1 MRPRLW
7 FGNPKLSSAETDDTV
22 TTDYDATAWL
32 LHSSMAEF
40 LLLHTI
46 YIKYM
51 VMFGYTYFN
60 GTMDV
65 VACCMFVCCMLHI
78 CSFLTAL
85 DSLSHCMHTLFV
97 SLSLSSNSNQN
108 QGCKL
113 FSTLPPHSSFL
124 YKYVS
129 MILQCTG
136 GGIIVPILIN
146 YIPVPIGQDSYP
158 IIITCSFVLHYYFPF
173 LRDVTRQ
180 SPILQGTFI
189 VLYETMRA
197 AVVVKFIQLAHRHIP
212 PSEFSI
218 PVFGPIICGTIAGC
232 GSYFIPFHKGLDAIK
247 DGIPSAMISAFIAAV
262 AYHCLVHT
270 TALSQYVHT
279 APAQKGQV
287 LVAIFFIAYHFT
299 NDFHPLKL
307 PPPPTTTVVVV
318 PVEHKKHQ

>member
-1 MRPRLW
+1 
-7 FGNPKLSSAETDDTV
+7 
-22 TTDYDATAWL
+22 
-32 LHSSMAEF
+32 
-40 LLLHTI
+40 
-46 YIKYM
+46 
-51 VMFGYTYFN
+51 
-60 GTMDV
+60 
-65 VACCMFVCCMLHI
+65 
-78 CSFLTAL
+78 
-85 DSLSHCMHTLFV
+85 
-97 SLSLSSNSNQN
+97 
-108 QGCKL
+108 
-113 FSTLPPHSSFL
+113 
-124 YKYVS
+124 

-270 TALSQYVHT
+270 AALSQYVPT

-307 PPPPTTTVVVV
+307 PPPPTTVVVV

>member
-1 MRPRLW
+1 
-7 FGNPKLSSAETDDTV
+7 
-22 TTDYDATAWL
+22 
-32 LHSSMAEF
+32 
-40 LLLHTI
+40 
-46 YIKYM
+46 
-51 VMFGYTYFN
+51 
-60 GTMDV
+60 
-65 VACCMFVCCMLHI
+65 
-78 CSFLTAL
+78 
-85 DSLSHCMHTLFV
+85 
-97 SLSLSSNSNQN
+97 
-108 QGCKL
+108 
-113 FSTLPPHSSFL
+113 
-124 YKYVS
+124 

-136 GGIIVPILIN
+136 GGIIVPLLIN

-158 IIITCSFVLHYYFPF
+158 IIITCSFLLHYYFPF

-180 SPILQGTFI
+180 SSILQGTFI

-247 DGIPSAMISAFIAAV
+247 DDGIPSAVISAFIASV
-262 AYHCLVHT
+262 VYHGLVHT
-270 TALSQYVHT
+270 MTWSQYVPT

-307 PPPPTTTVVVV
+307 PPSTTTTSSTGVV
-318 PVEHKKHQ
+318 VEHKKHQ